1 MDIRYLLA
9 LQEFRNGPGAIL
21 AAFFAK
27 MTFLGELTT
36 ALFIMAAIYW
46 CIDKELG
53 TYLLMGFSGNR
64 LVNGVLKVTVC
75 AYRPW
80 IRDPAIVPH
89 GDAITTATGYSF
101 PSGHTMNAAT
111 VFGGGAVRKDFPAR
125 LRIMLGLMV
134 VLVAFSRNFLGVHT
148 PQDVLVGMIAGTL
161 VMYLTCRLMTWL
173 GDHPEKS
180 TLVCVIGLVLA
191 AAVALYAGL
200 KSYPQDYDSAGKL
213 IVDGAKMANDTFKGV
228 GWCSAFL
235 VGWILERRFVRFST
249 DIPLTAKLTRL
260 TYGLVSYY
268 AVSLIL
274 VPLLKD
280 WIGGPVGTLVSCFLQ
295 MFYIS
300 FCFPLVIKYLEK
312 QEVHQEAPESLPPVR

>member
-1 MDIRYLLA
+1 MDIRYLLL

-161 VMYLTCRLMTWL
+161 VMYLTYRLMTWL

-235 VGWILERRFVRFST
+235 VGWILERRAKAPARAGRRSYLGVQFRLPILFSGSPRRPYGARSAGRT
-249 DIPLTAKLTRL
+249 HGKAPRPARPTWGPCRL
-260 TYGLVSYY
+260 T
-268 AVSLIL
+268 
-274 VPLLKD
+274 
-280 WIGGPVGTLVSCFLQ
+280 VGSAA
-295 MFYIS
+295 
-300 FCFPLVIKYLEK
+300 
-312 QEVHQEAPESLPPVR
+312 APCRA

>member
-1 MDIRYLLA
+1 MDIRYLLL

-161 VMYLTCRLMTWL
+161 VMYLTYRLMTWL

-228 GWCSAFL
+228 GCSAFL